1 MGTSYAQLSCPFP
14 LCGFC
19 CKQEARFL
27 DHLTDAHGVADHE
40 VCYIEHVLNGVRQTC
55 ACSAACSETI
65 RWGGWKKGYVSR
77 FARGHNAR
85 LDSVYLDP
93 VRQTDFALKRSD
105 GYVSGRLHAWNDGAT
120 KETDPRVAAMAQK
133 TSATL
138 TSLYESGHASWQT
151 GLTKETDER
160 LRRSSE
166 THRARHASG
175 EITSWNEGLTKE
187 TDERVRAAAEKISG
201 SYGRREAGRR
211 IKQTDLTARIAKH
224 GDVFDLVS
232 DQVAYRRR
240 RVDRLTFR
248 CRTCGR
254 TQQKSLAM
262 LEETPVCFFCHP
274 KESRGQLELFEFVR
288 SLTSD
293 AILSD
298 RTVITPM
305 ELDVWVPSKKLGI
318 EFDGLYWHSELFVED
333 DHQTRKLTS
342 ANEAGITLFRV
353 FEDEWRNRR
362 DIIKGMLRHRLGLV
376 NRRIGARECKIV
388 ELAPRARREFFEANH
403 LDGDARAR
411 KAWGL
416 MHGDEL
422 VAALSVRRPFHA
434 VYAGLA
440 EVSRFACRSGV
451 SVSGA
456 LSRLARHARREED
469 VRLMTYVDGRIGN
482 GHAYEAAGFIR
493 ISETPPRF
501 WWTDFVSRID
511 RFAVRADKEHG
522 ITQVQAAEAAGVVRI
537 FGCPNAVFVLE

>member
-1 MGTSYAQLSCPFP
+1 MGTSYASISCPFAP
-14 LCGFC
+14 CDFC

-27 DHLTDAHGVADHE
+27 DHLTDIHGVADHE
-40 VCYIEHVLNGVRQTC
+40 ACYIEHVLGGLTPTC
-55 ACSAACSETI
+55 ACSVDCTKLVK
-65 RWGGWKKGYVSR
+65 WGGWKKGHVSR

-93 VRQTDFALKRSD
+93 TRQADFAQKRAD
-105 GYVSGRLHAWNDGAT
+105 GHASGRLHIWNAGLK
-120 KETDPRVAAMAQK
+120 KESDSRVAEMAQK
-133 TSATL
+133 TSAAL
-138 TSLYESGHASWQT
+138 TSLYESGHVSWQT
-151 GLTKETDER
+151 GLTKETDDR

-166 THRARHASG
+166 THKARYASG
-175 EITSWNEGLTKE
+175 EITSWNIGLTKE
-187 TDERVRAAAEKISG
+187 TDERVYAAATKIAAV
-201 SYGRREAGRR
+201 YEHREAGRR
-211 IKQTDLTARIAKH
+211 IKCDDLAARIAKY
-224 GDVFDLVS
+224 GDTFELVS
-232 DQVAYRRR
+232 DQADYRRR

-248 CRTCGR
+248 CRACGR

-274 KESRGQLELFEFVR
+274 KESRGQLELFEFVKA
-288 SLTSD
+288 LVPD
-293 AILSD
+293 AVLSD
-298 RTVITPM
+298 RSVISPM

-333 DHQTRKLTS
+333 DHQARKLTR
-342 ANEAGITLFRV
+342 ANQVGITLFRV

-362 DIIKGMLRHRLGLV
+362 GIIEGMLRHRLGLV
-376 NRRIGARECKIV
+376 DRRIGARECKIV
-388 ELAPRARREFFEANH
+388 ELTPRARREFFEANH

-434 VYAGLA
+434 VYAGFA

-456 LSRLARHARREED
+456 LSRLARHVRHEEN